1 MNNNSAIKNILL
13 QTDEIAQLS
22 AVYFS
27 NKPDLFAI
35 EKDSLLHKCREL
47 YNTILAIQTAANP
60 PAPTIVPSVPV
71 AVVPVAI
78 PAEITQKITTLEA
91 EVAHLR
97 QQHKPVQAAEL
108 APPPTL
114 EPIVEQPVEQPAIE
128 TPQFSYNTPPETL
141 QNLEKLAAQ
150 MQVPPVVVHIPE
162 PIVAHIPDPIIEQI
176 PDPIIEP
183 TPEPLIEQITPAA
196 WQPTK
201 FSLKAFIYEINA
213 DGNYNL
219 MLRQPIDDLKK
230 GIGLNEKFMYIR
242 ELFENEHQNFTNEIT
257 ALNNQMNIEQANEL
271 LTEMIHQRQWDTKN
285 EYVASFLMT
294 VYRRFHRE

>member
-1 MNNNSAIKNILL
+1 
-13 QTDEIAQLS
+13 
-22 AVYFS
+22 
-27 NKPDLFAI
+27 
-35 EKDSLLHKCREL
+35 
-47 YNTILAIQTAANP
+47 
-60 PAPTIVPSVPV
+60 
-71 AVVPVAI
+71 
-78 PAEITQKITTLEA
+78 
-91 EVAHLR
+91 
-97 QQHKPVQAAEL
+97 
-108 APPPTL
+108 
-114 EPIVEQPVEQPAIE
+114 VEQPVEQSAIE

-150 MQVPPVVVHIPE
+150 MQAPPVVELTPESVVELMPE
-162 PIVAHIPDPIIEQI
+162 PVVEQITPEPVIEQI
-176 PDPIIEP
+176 
-183 TPEPLIEQITPAA
+183 TPEPVIEQITPAA